1 MFTFNGRDAH
11 RTLPALKL
19 HLPFARPIGDILP
32 EKIKTEDDE
41 ADAGLQRL
49 PAPGLRGTWARAY
62 AILTRLVSQIGWDE
76 LLKARS
82 LVFVMEE
89 EYRMQ
94 KAQSEIKPN
103 GKSPQIGFSADSSA
117 GDIGQQSY
125 HEDGRVELTRDD
137 ASTRAFVEP
146 DSPKMDGT
154 SREDINGNVME
165 PTASIPVIRIST
177 ESDRDAR
184 SEGAAEDLAAKSGD
198 KESTEEQEEEDK
210 KKKNG
215 FEAAAGAVEKP
226 VSAVSPPQATSTPS
240 ELPAVEQSET
250 FSFSNKRLC
259 ERWLDNLFMVLYEDL
274 RVWTIFRAEVA
285 HFKTQH
291 VSYRKTALEWELLG
305 DLGLRLHHREE
316 AKEAY
321 QRCLDSQ
328 RYSIKPWLKLMETY
342 AEEGDIQRCVQTAI
356 RVAAYQWADYTE
368 MAYPTAVAKAFLK
381 LGSIHGLQK
390 IQFTLLSLGLPAPIL
405 KIMESYLNYGRKF
418 RVEGSE
424 F

>member
-1 MFTFNGRDAH
+1 
-11 RTLPALKL
+11 
-19 HLPFARPIGDILP
+19 
-32 EKIKTEDDE
+32 
-41 ADAGLQRL
+41 
-49 PAPGLRGTWARAY
+49 
-62 AILTRLVSQIGWDE
+62 
-76 LLKARS
+76 
-82 LVFVMEE
+82 
-89 EYRMQ
+89 
-94 KAQSEIKPN
+94 
-103 GKSPQIGFSADSSA
+103 
-117 GDIGQQSY
+117 
-125 HEDGRVELTRDD
+125 
-137 ASTRAFVEP
+137 
-146 DSPKMDGT
+146 MDGT

-184 SEGAAEDLAAKSGD
+184 SEAAVEESTSKSED
-198 KESTEEQEEEDK
+198 KEATQEE

-215 FEAAAGAVEKP
+215 FEAAAGTVEKP
-226 VSAVSPPQATSTPS
+226 VSAVSPPQATSTAS
-240 ELPAVEQSET
+240 EPQATEQSET

-381 LGSIHGLQK
+381 LGSIHGLAK